1 MTATPP
7 AGVWIRTR
15 SMCSILPK
23 HESLLLLHPL
33 FINTLLKSVTE
44 RAKMC
49 KHDPWPCRI
58 TGTRGTLPA
67 LEIRDATASVL
78 PPPSISI
85 HPLSFSLVPHVF
97 SSSTISQMRAR
108 LHSSQRR
115 HTDWVK
121 RGRRPPRQKSAPHL
135 CLIFHFQRAN
145 RMHNAAARCRPR
157 TSELRSVTTSKG
169 RR

>member
-33 FINTLLKSVTE
+33 FINALLKSVTE

-58 TGTRGTLPA
+58 TGTRGTLHA
-67 LEIRDATASVL
+67 LEIRDGDGIC
-78 PPPSISI
+78 PPAAIDFD
-85 HPLSFSLVPHVF
+85 PLSFSLVPHVF

-121 RGRRPPRQKSAPHL
+121 RGRRPPRATATKKRAPSL
-135 CLIFHFQRAN
+135 SDFPF
-145 RMHNAAARCRPR
+145 P
-157 TSELRSVTTSKG
+157 TSQSYA
-169 RR
+169 